1 MKKSLIIIGSLI
13 ITIGFIGGG
22 AWYWQ
27 KNKAANN
34 QSVIANRQTVLNQQK
49 AATSTSVNSQKTG
62 ERLNPI
68 LTNATTSIFEVAKSG
83 GIIFSTDGKMTM
95 EIPEGAVTSDQK
107 IMIGITD
114 NIGGEY
120 NTGAVGSIYKV
131 MPIAGAGLVS
141 FLKPVKI
148 EITYNPQILPKG
160 AIEGQTAIATLGAYD
175 SWEQF
180 STTTVDTVNHKLT
193 SIVRIVKWDD
203 KSGFIGVIPGYVNYK
218 VVK

>member
-13 ITIGFIGGG
+13 VAIGFIGGG
-22 AWYWQ
+22 VWYWQ

-34 QSVIANRQTVLNQQK
+34 QPVITNQQTTSNQQK
-49 AATSTSVNSQKTG
+49 TASSTSVNSKKTR

-68 LTNATTSIFEVAKSG
+68 LTSATTSIFEVTKSG

-107 IMIGITD
+107 IIIGITD

-131 MPIAGAGLVS
+131 MPIAGEGWIS
-141 FLKPVKI
+141 FLKPIKI
-148 EITYNPQILPKG
+148 GITYNPQMLPKG
-160 AIEGQTAIATLGAYD
+160 AIERQTAIAIFGAYD

-180 STTTVDTVNHKLT
+180 STTTVDTINHTLT
-193 SIVRIVKWDD
+193 SVVQIVKWND